1 MWTFAIKQKMT
12 AAILLFT
19 VIGLVMLTNMREQ
32 RIAAR
37 ISTAVTSIY
46 EDRLVVAQYI
56 LKLSKEI
63 ESIIATFEKGDAGNA
78 SVLAQR
84 LSAVAALNVLY
95 EGTTLTATER
105 TNFEAFKQLCQTIAQ
120 NDEADNRPAALR
132 AAREAAERLQIL
144 SSIQVEEGKNLLD
157 EVLSMTYFSN
167 ILSYLELIILIII
180 AVIIQAL
187 VFSSKTIAGLK
198 KPTNENLN

>member
-1 MWTFAIKQKMT
+1 G
-12 AAILLFT
+12 ILGLHVTEFRRVLF
-19 VIGLVMLTNMREQ
+19 R
-32 RIAAR
+32 
-37 ISTAVTSIY
+37 S
-46 EDRLVVAQYI
+46 
-56 LKLSKEI
+56 
-63 ESIIATFEKGDAGNA
+63 GNTT
-78 SVLAQR
+78 VLAQR

-120 NDEADNRPAALR
+120 NDEVDNRPAALR

-187 VFSSKTIAGLK
+187 VFSSKT
-198 KPTNENLN
+198 